1 MAKRITDEERIIKFF
16 MTQPPAECALM
27 QKTITSILANR
38 TDITQPAKKERKKR
52 EPKSTPALPL
62 ADAK

>member
-1 MAKRITDEERIIKFF
+1 MPKRISDEERIIKFF

-27 QKTITSILANR
+27 QKTIASILANR

-52 EPKSTPALPL
+52 ASQGSPALPL
-62 ADAK
+62 TGEK